1 MTLIGLI
8 NPPTSRYAAGWSHPD
23 ARDDWLGAD
32 FFVDTA
38 RTLERGHFDLMFL
51 PDTLAVP
58 EDGDGEVAT
67 TLRTGGKGAVQLDPL
82 LTLAAVVAAT
92 RRLGLG
98 ATVSTGFLP
107 PYQIARSLLTLDHL
121 SGGRCAWNVV
131 TSTADAEARN
141 FGRSSIAPKGQRYDH
156 ADEVVTE
163 VLDLMTTWA
172 PDALRIDAAAGVFA
186 DPDRVRRTTG
196 RPGVAPGPMTLPA
209 SPQGHP
215 VLMQAGASARG
226 LEFAARWAE
235 VVFVAGDGPEQTGA
249 VRHEIRE
256 RARRWGRDPDRVR
269 ICAAVQ
275 PVVGATAAEAERMLA
290 DQAAHIDEAGA
301 LRSLARLLHA
311 RPETLDVDAPA
322 VDLLTRHRGATGS
335 DGFEDMLASVC
346 QREGLTV
353 RGLAVRQSLNQLTP
367 QPLGSGEEVADQLC
381 AWQDAGGADGFVILT
396 AVHPTSL
403 DAFVEHVVPALQRRG
418 RLPTDATR
426 SRGSGSGRRCATGSG
441 PAADSPASWC
451 RDGC

>member
-1 MTLIGLI
+1 MTLIGLV

-23 ARDDWLGAD
+23 ARDDWLGVD
-32 FFVDTA
+32 FYVDTA

-82 LTLAAVVAAT
+82 LTLAAVAAAT

-141 FGRSSIAPKGQRYDH
+141 FGRSGIAPKGQRYDH

-172 PDALRIDAAAGVFA
+172 PDALRLDAAAGVFA
-186 DPDRVRRTTG
+186 DPDRVRRT
-196 RPGVAPGPMTLPA
+196 RAADCPGVAPGPMTLPA

-249 VRHEIRE
+249 ARHKIRE
-256 RARRWGRDPDRVR
+256 RARRWGRDPDRIRV
-269 ICAAVQ
+269 CAAVQ
-275 PVVGATAAEAERMLA
+275 PAVGATAAEAERVLA
-290 DQAAHIDEAGA
+290 DLAAHIDEADA

-311 RPETLDVDAPA
+311 PPETLDVDGPA
-322 VDLLTRHRGATGS
+322 VDLLARHRGVTGS

-346 QREGLTV
+346 RREGLTV
-353 RGLAVRQSLNQLTP
+353 RGLAVQQSLNQLTP

-403 DAFVEHVVPALQRRG
+403 DAFVKHVVPALQRRG
-418 RLPTDATR
+418 RLLTDDEEPGKRERPTLRDR
-426 SRGSGSGRRCATGSG
+426 LWPGRPGT
-441 PAADSPASWC
+441 
-451 RDGC
+451 